1 MTAAHKDPELIA
13 HGHAALT
20 HLKESCPSLVFAS
33 LVTDDGFEVAS
44 WPASHDGGQL
54 ASMSSSVQALADAV
68 GNELSVGDSD
78 YVIIASRGG
87 HTIQRRVP
95 NHPLVLAALFD
106 HAETLGK
113 ALSVSRVTSERIGD
127 FTRSEE
133 LDPAVP

>member
-1 MTAAHKDPELIA
+1 MIAAHKDPALIA

-20 HLKESCPSLVFAS
+20 HLKDTCPSLVFAS

-44 WPASHDGGQL
+44 WPSSYDGGQL

-68 GNELSVGDSD
+68 GNELAVGDSD
-78 YVIIASRGG
+78 YVIIASHGG

-95 NHPLVLAALFD
+95 HHPLVLAALFD

-113 ALSVSRVTSERIGD
+113 ALSVSRVTAERLGEY
-127 FTRSEE
+127 TRTEA
-133 LDPAVP
+133 LDPAS